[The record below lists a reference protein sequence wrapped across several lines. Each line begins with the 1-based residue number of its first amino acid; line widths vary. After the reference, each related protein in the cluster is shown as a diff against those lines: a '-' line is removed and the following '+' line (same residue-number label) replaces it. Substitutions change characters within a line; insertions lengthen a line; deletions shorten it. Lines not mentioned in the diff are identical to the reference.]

1 MQIIRKFTFDAA
13 HYLPSYHGKCERL
26 HGHTYRMSVKVDG
39 KPDYEGMV
47 MDFAEMKKI
56 VNEKVIEQLDH
67 KMLNDIFDVP
77 SAENIAIWV
86 WNTLKPCVDTESR
99 KLDEVEIWET
109 ESNGCV
115 YRGN

>member
-77 SAENIAIWV
+77 SAENIAST
-86 WNTLKPCVDTESR
+86 TLSLPMYPALTDGELQHILTAIKSF
-99 KLDEVEIWET
+99 
-109 ESNGCV
+109 
-115 YRGN
+115 